1 MPLCSYGFVVQHT
14 SYPPLLTHTFQNY
27 HSRCSAFELNFRI
40 LKTHSTE
47 RWSRAKWNYASFSE
61 GKRTFDEG
69 KAAKSAGL
77 CSVSQLASSNRGT
90 HRAATKPFASR
101 CQLMGRR
108 IDGSQCVDTAYRIDV
123 IHSVQP
129 NITWYDMIYDM
140 WYDIVY
146 IIPRWYIHVQYNNI
160 IWNAIIQYDTMYYH
174 VIWLITKFSDR

>member
-1 MPLCSYGFVVQHT
+1 MRRLSDDKRCHFVVTVLWSSTRHILPC
-14 SYPPLLTHTFQNY
+14 SHILSKDY
-27 HSRCSAFELNFRI
+27 HFRCSAFELNFRI

-77 CSVSQLASSNRGT
+77 CLVSQLASSNRGT

-108 IDGSQCVDTAYRIDV
+108 IDDSQCVDTAYRIDV

-129 NITWYDMIYDM
+129 NIT
-140 WYDIVY
+140 
-146 IIPRWYIHVQYNNI
+146 
-160 IWNAIIQYDTMYYH
+160 
-174 VIWLITKFSDR
+174 